1 MARFLKAGDLGQLVQ
16 AIRKVAS
23 SRKCELKID
32 SSRKCELKI
41 DSKGTAMDSLITYGG
56 D

>member
-1 MARFLKAGDLGQLVQ
+1 MYGMRFLKAGDLGQLVQ

-23 SRKCELKID
+23 SRKCELKN
-32 SSRKCELKI
+32 
-41 DSKGTAMDSLITYGG
+41 DSKGTAMDSLIIYGG